1 MRFMIIRKADAETE
15 SEAMPSTELIEQMT
29 SYNER
34 LVAAGVMVGGDGL
47 RASRHGARISFSN
60 GKPTVTDGPFA
71 EAKELIAGYTV
82 IDVGSYEEAIEW
94 VKQWPPLDGNGN
106 VQLELRRFVSAE
118 DFGDAFTPELQAREQ
133 AMRDATGDKV

>member
-1 MRFMIIRKADAETE
+1 MRFMIVRKADAETE
-15 SEAMPSTELIEQMT
+15 AEAMPSSELIEAMT
-29 SYNER
+29 AYNEK

-47 RASRHGARISFSN
+47 KSSRYGAKVSFSN
-60 GKPTVTDGPFA
+60 GKPTIVDGPFA

-82 IDVGSYEEAIEW
+82 IDVASYEEAIEW
-94 VKQWPPLDGNGN
+94 VKQWPPEDGNGN

-133 AMRDATGDKV
+133 ALRDKGADKV

>member
-15 SEAMPSTELIEQMT
+15 AEAMPSTELIEQMT
-29 SYNER
+29 SYNEK

-47 RASRHGARISFSN
+47 ASSRHGARISFSR
-60 GKPTVTDGPFA
+60 GKPTIIDGPFA

-82 IDVGSYEEAIEW
+82 IEVGSYEEALEW

-106 VQLELRRFVSAE
+106 VQLELRRFISAE
-118 DFGDAFTPELQAREQ
+118 DFGEAFTPELQAREQ
-133 AMRDATGDKV
+133 ALRDKGADKV

>member
-15 SEAMPSTELIEQMT
+15 AEAMPSTELIEAMT
-29 SYNER
+29 AYNEK

-47 RASRHGARISFSN
+47 RSSRHGAKVSFSN
-60 GKPTVTDGPFA
+60 GKPTIVDGPFA

-94 VKQWPPLDGNGN
+94 VKQWPAEDGNGN

-118 DFGDAFTPELQAREQ
+118 DFGEAFTPELQAREQ
-133 AMRDATGDKV
+133 ALRDKGAGGV

>member
-15 SEAMPSTELIEQMT
+15 AEAMPSSELIEAMT
-29 SYNER
+29 AYNEK

-47 RASRHGARISFSN
+47 KSSRYGAKVSFSN
-60 GKPTVTDGPFA
+60 GKPTIVDGPFA

-82 IDVGSYEEAIEW
+82 IDVASYEEAIEW
-94 VKQWPPLDGNGN
+94 VKQWPPEDGNGN
-106 VQLELRRFVSAE
+106 VQLELRRFVSME

-133 AMRDATGDKV
+133 VMRDKTGDAV

>member
-15 SEAMPSTELIEQMT
+15 AEAMPSTELIEQMT
-29 SYNER
+29 RYNEK

-47 RASRHGARISFSN
+47 KSSRHGAKVNFQN
-60 GKPTVTDGPFA
+60 GKPTIIDGPFA
-71 EAKELIAGYTV
+71 ETKELIAGYTV
-82 IDVGSYEEAIEW
+82 IEVGSYDEAVEW

-118 DFGDAFTPELQAREQ
+118 DFGDAFTSELQAREQ
-133 AMRDATGDKV
+133 ALRDQGADGV